1 MLNNLGISTKLMGGV
16 LALSIFG
23 LLSGVVGIFMLK
35 GVEAE
40 VNEITDYAGPVV
52 ETTDDLIYA
61 VAESHKV
68 TVEIL
73 ADEEIDDI
81 AQRETELLAAF
92 EEFELNYVTLD
103 NLIVEP
109 DMQALLE
116 TAASIRVDLLAAI
129 DNMINAHK
137 VELAEELEADRLALQ
152 FDRVGDGLLTQL
164 EAMAASNEG
173 EMQLAE
179 DEGDSL
185 VASGLASA
193 SQVNDLLGL
202 VFEQDYPAVEAA
214 KNLQIIV
221 EQLEG
226 TATLYLS
233 AEAQEDLVAIRE
245 EFEAIAASAAFN
257 FDTLNEI
264 SETPEDLEAIETTR
278 AIFENWVAQAQEP
291 EQVFDTHRDMLAAE
305 NEADVAA
312 EEVDDLADNLIAQLN
327 QIADRG
333 DAISSETDEQAAA
346 KVAQAFYAVAALA
359 LVILIVSVG
368 LFLIIR
374 QTIIGPLVRMIN
386 AMNALAEGDLSVEI
400 SKIARNDE
408 IGQLNRALGV
418 FHAQALEK
426 EALSKEQ
433 EANKEQVERRAE
445 TLQTLFSSFETAVGS
460 VVTNVS
466 NASEDL
472 QTSARTMTGI
482 ADQTSQRSAVVA
494 SASEEASTNVQ
505 TVASAAEEI
514 SASVAEIGRQAD
526 ESSSKARAAETEA
539 EGTIEKVKTLSEAA
553 QRIGD
558 VVTLIQDIAEQ
569 TNLLAL
575 NATIEAARAGEAGK
589 GFAVVASEV
598 KNLAEQ
604 TAKATADISAQIN
617 EIQEATQ
624 TSATAISDISTT
636 IQDLSAISTS
646 IASAVDQQ
654 AAATQE
660 IATNVHRAAEGTQ
673 EVSSNISSVSASAQ
687 ESQDAAN
694 GVLTS
699 AEGLAQQAEQLK
711 SEVATFV
718 EEVRAA

>member
-1 MLNNLGISTKLMGGV
+1 MLNNLGISTKLMGGII
-16 LALSIFG
+16 ALSIFG
-23 LLSGVVGIFMLK
+23 LLSGVVGILMLK

-61 VAESHKV
+61 IAESHKV
-68 TVEIL
+68 AVEIL
-73 ADEEIDDI
+73 ADEEILDI
-81 AQRETELLAAF
+81 EQRELELAAAVEQF
-92 EEFELNYVTLD
+92 DINYVTLD
-103 NLIVEP
+103 GLIVES

-116 TAASIRVDLLAAI
+116 AGASIRGELLLEI

-137 VELAEELEADRLALQ
+137 DELAEEAEADRLAAQ
-152 FDRVGDGLLTQL
+152 FDRIGDTLLAQL
-164 EAMAASNEG
+164 EGMAASNEA
-173 EMQLAE
+173 EMQMAE
-179 DEGDSL
+179 DEGDEL
-185 VASGLASA
+185 VASGIASA
-193 SQVNDLLGL
+193 GQVNDLLGL

-226 TATLYLS
+226 TATLFLS
-233 AEAQEDLVAIRE
+233 TESQEELVPVRE
-245 EFEAIAASAAFN
+245 EFEAVAASAVEN
-257 FDTLNEI
+257 FDILIQI
-264 SETPEDLEAIETTR
+264 SETPEDIALVEDIRST
-278 AIFENWVAQAQEP
+278 FNNWVAQAQEP
-291 EQVFDTHRDMLAAE
+291 EQIFDTHLDMLAAE
-305 NEADVAA
+305 FEADVAA
-312 EEVDDLADNLIAQLN
+312 ERVDDFADNLIAQLN

-346 KVAQAFYAVAALA
+346 KVNQAFYSVSALA

-368 LFLIIR
+368 LFLIIK

-386 AMNALAEGDLSVEI
+386 AMNALAAGDLNVEI
-400 SKIARNDE
+400 TKISRNDE
-408 IGQLNRALGV
+408 IGQLNQALGV
-418 FHAQALEK
+418 FHTQALEK
-426 EALSKEQ
+426 DALSKEQ
-433 EANKEQVERRAE
+433 EANKEQIERRAA
-445 TLQTLFSSFETAVGS
+445 TLQTLFDSFETAVGS

-472 QTSARTMTGI
+472 QNSARTMTGI

-494 SASEEASTNVQ
+494 SASEEASANVQ

-514 SASVAEIGRQAD
+514 SASVSEIGRQAD
-526 ESSSKARAAETEA
+526 ESSTKARAAEREA
-539 EGTIEKVKTLSEAA
+539 ESTIEKVKTLSEAA
-553 QRIGD
+553 RRIGD

-604 TAKATADISAQIN
+604 TAKATADISTQIS

-660 IATNVHRAAEGTQ
+660 IATNVHRASEGTQ

-699 AEGLAQQAEQLK
+699 AEGLADQAEQLK
-711 SEVATFV
+711 REVSTFV
-718 EEVRAA
+718 EDVRAA